1 MKHTWTLLLA
11 VLLLAFSLTACG
23 GGDKQTNDQN
33 NGNVTDN
40 GTGNNAGHDGAAN
53 GDITDDG
60 ITNGGAANG
69 NTGSNTDTGNGS
81 AVVGGA
87 DDHNTSN
94 GNGSSDAN
102 TNNNNGNSL
111 IDDAEDALD
120 DAGRALD
127 GTLGGSAVKQSQGWH
142 GTGFHQ
148 MLRNAQVH
156 DTDGDLTDMENSVTP
171 GSTKF

>member
-1 MKHTWTLLLA
+1 MKHMWTLLLA

-33 NGNVTDN
+33 NGSVTDN
-40 GTGNNAGHDGAAN
+40 GTGNNAGHNGAAN

-69 NTGSNTDTGNGS
+69 NTGSSTDTGNGS

-87 DDHNTSN
+87 DDNNTSN
-94 GNGSSDAN
+94 RNGSNGAN
-102 TNNNNGNSL
+102 TGNNGNSL

-127 GTLGGSAVKQSQGWH
+127 GALGGSAVKQSQGWH